1 MKTQTKILLF
11 GKKDEYT
18 FTIFTIV
25 EDCYPGS
32 VSGHLVNFF
41 STLILKLLARFL
53 NQFHLFQLLHSNV
66 SRYENMLTLL
76 KNKANQK
83 SLPPFM
89 LFSYTKV
96 IKFSKSTVSPLKVIS
111 EAETKHSFLLTTFS
125 LSQYELK

>member
-11 GKKDEYT
+11 GKKDEDT

-25 EDCYPGS
+25 EGCYPGS

-41 STLILKLLARFL
+41 STLILKLLARIL

-89 LFSYTKV
+89 LFLTH
-96 IKFSKSTVSPLKVIS
+96 KSN
-111 EAETKHSFLLTTFS
+111 
-125 LSQYELK
+125 